1 MDIGAFTPYMDV
13 AQITL
18 YAFWVF
24 FAVLVYYLRSEDKRE
39 GYPLVTDGPNPDT
52 IIGFPPLPEPKTFL
66 KRDGSIQTA
75 PRAEAPVA
83 VTGAVPAY
91 KFPGAPLI
99 PTGNALLAG
108 IGPASWANREDAPD
122 LDADG
127 HNRIV
132 PLRADAK
139 LSVAAEDVDPRG
151 FEFLGSDD
159 KVAGTVSDVWVDRG
173 DLLIRYYE
181 VTVRTGDGS
190 RAVLIPGPLVSV
202 DPEARKAR
210 SGAVPAALF
219 AGAPALKSTDRITL
233 REEDRTSA
241 YFGGGYL
248 LATPDRSESWL

>member
-13 AQITL
+13 AQMTL
-18 YAFWVF
+18 YAFWIF

-39 GYPLVTDGPNPDT
+39 GYPLVTDGPNPREV
-52 IIGFPPLPEPKTFL
+52 IGFPPLPEPKTFL
-66 KRDGSIQTA
+66 KRDGSTQIA
-75 PRAEAPVA
+75 PRPERVVP

-99 PTGNALLAG
+99 PTGNPLLAG
-108 IGPASWANREDAPD
+108 IGPASWSNREDTPD
-122 LDADG
+122 LDAEG

-132 PLRADAK
+132 PLRV
-139 LSVAAEDVDPRG
+139 SGQTIAEGDPDPRG
-151 FEFLGSDD
+151 FDFIGCDD
-159 KVAGTVSDVWVDRG
+159 KVAGTVVDVWVDRG
-173 DLLIRYYE
+173 DMLVRYYE
-181 VTVRTGDGS
+181 VAVRANDGTKK
-190 RAVLIPGPLVSV
+190 VLIPGPIVKV
-202 DPEARKAR
+202 NADARQCS

-219 AGAPALKSTDRITL
+219 ANAPTLKNPDSITL